1 MDVHVRFHGALAQ
14 RADGPNRIE
23 VALDDHATLP
33 DLLDVV
39 AERLPRVE
47 RSIRDE
53 TGTVRPHVHLFVDGE
68 PARDP
73 AALARPLH
81 PGAQVLVLPAVS
93 GG

>member
-23 VALDDHATLP
+23 VALEDHATLP

-39 AERLPRVE
+39 AERLPRVG

-68 PARDP
+68 PARGE

-81 PGAQVLVLPAVS
+81 PGAEVLVLPAVS